1 MSNQYVIAS
10 TVVLLSVLFAA
21 LMPLQYIALI
31 EILPVRVIVA
41 LASAAIIST
50 CVMMIFIARTPLS
63 AEVNLQRAQRSVTIL
78 LGVLITFAIYPIPKI
93 EIQHDIVSVKYIVT
107 DSFRIT
113 ETGLV
118 HLYWTSLIFI
128 FLCVFLNIVND
139 LFKR

>member
-1 MSNQYVIAS
+1 
-10 TVVLLSVLFAA
+10 
-21 LMPLQYIALI
+21 
-31 EILPVRVIVA
+31 
-41 LASAAIIST
+41 
-50 CVMMIFIARTPLS
+50 VMMIFIARTPLS